1 MQSTFG
7 GAGTFAD
14 VLTSSYGLNLPEY
27 GEATADG
34 APNNAPSSAASEAAA
49 EAALAA
55 EAGHGGGSEGGG
67 HLITQLSA
75 AQVKKDG
82 YTGLGLGCVNSRP
95 GARGSQMGD
104 SRNLGTT
111 LLPSPVLW
119 WEWDT
124 VM

>member
-34 APNNAPSSAASEAAA
+34 AANNRQPQGGAAAASEAAA
-49 EAALAA
+49 EAAALAA
-55 EAGHGGGSEGGG
+55 EAGHGGPGGGGSEGGGG

-75 AQVKKDG
+75 AQVRCTT
-82 YTGLGLGCVNSRP
+82 YEYFYLRGCVELTEFIFSNSP
-95 GARGSQMGD
+95 
-104 SRNLGTT
+104 NL
-111 LLPSPVLW
+111 LYWCCV
-119 WEWDT
+119 
-124 VM
+124 

>member
-82 YTGLGLGCVNSRP
+82 YMYWAGPRLRELAP
-95 GARGSQMGD
+95 RGQRESG
-104 SRNLGTT
+104 SGIHAT
-111 LLPSPVLW
+111 
-119 WEWDT
+119 
-124 VM
+124 